1 MSKSMVE
8 RVHSTVYY
16 NAGEPEGISDA
27 IDATH
32 IRVILCAN
40 GGYDSWKVNKGIIEA
55 LETGLIH
62 EVDGGYRSAIHPRE
76 SRS

>member
-16 NAGEPEGISDA
+16 NAGEPERMPDS
-27 IDATH
+27 IDSTH

-40 GGYDSWKVNKGIIEA
+40 GGYDSREVNKGIIEA

-62 EVDGGYRSAIHPRE
+62 EVAGGYRSAIHPRE
-76 SRS
+76 S